1 MSNNY
6 QSLQMQTGDAPSDI
20 SVEEHTGNG
29 ISVKQTGG
37 TTVVNQ
43 DGSVSSRGFSSSGET
58 EAPTF
63 LNKFGNPSA
72 SFDPEGSVQIG
83 GMTVAS
89 KVAERMGYI
98 SKDQGGNTQVNKS
111 AVANDSALPLPPA
124 EQTAEEASQDLGL
137 NPQELAN
144 LDDQLSELDDH
155 ALSAVSASAIGALAT
170 SGDLTKAIERY
181 AQTTGAEPAE
191 AEAKVLQ
198 AVQPFFD
205 AGARYLET
213 KVGLPASDHEQ
224 FLDYCRTE
232 QPQQLREA
240 FEAITQKNSYIKLGR
255 MVDGFT
261 RNTTPSLEALDNHGI
276 EHRQANNRT
285 QVKLNNQWVDLVAA
299 RRSAL
304 I

>member
-1 MSNNY
+1 MS
-6 QSLQMQTGDAPSDI
+6 TGDTPSDI
-20 SVEEHTGNG
+20 SVDEHTGNG
-29 ISVKQTGG
+29 ISYKQTGG

-43 DGSVSSRGFSSSGET
+43 DGSTSSKGYTTTESLESLAPQFLNEFGNSCSAPVERGSVVITQPDGKKMTLSTAVADRLGFLSKDAGGNNQINQSAIANASAG
-58 EAPTF
+58 EAPAPQQST
-63 LNKFGNPSA
+63 
-72 SFDPEGSVQIG
+72 
-83 GMTVAS
+83 
-89 KVAERMGYI
+89 
-98 SKDQGGNTQVNKS
+98 
-111 AVANDSALPLPPA
+111 
-124 EQTAEEASQDLGL
+124 EEASQDLGL
-137 NPQELAN
+137 SPQELAGI
-144 LDDQLSELDDH
+144 DEQLSALDDH

-170 SGDLTKAIERY
+170 NGDLTKAIERY

-213 KVGLPASDHEQ
+213 KVGLPSSDHEQ
-224 FLDYCRTE
+224 FLEYCRTE

-261 RNTTPSLEALDNHGI
+261 RNTTPSIEALDNHGI
-276 EHRQANNRT
+276 EHRQANGRT
-285 QVKLNNQWVDLVAA
+285 QVKLNNQWIDLVAA